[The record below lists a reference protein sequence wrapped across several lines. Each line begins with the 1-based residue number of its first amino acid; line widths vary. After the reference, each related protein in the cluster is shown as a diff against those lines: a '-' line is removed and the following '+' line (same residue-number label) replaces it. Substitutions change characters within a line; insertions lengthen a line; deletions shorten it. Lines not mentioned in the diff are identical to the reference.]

1 MRMTISTVER
11 LAQTLER
18 QFTAARERTRW
29 IFSMVAPE
37 AYETRAIPL
46 RHPFVFY
53 DGHLD
58 AFLYNLVLKGALGQ
72 PSVNADFDALF
83 ARGIDPEDEA
93 AAASKHVAAWPDRQA
108 IRQYK
113 AEIALRLDR
122 ALRDPS
128 TYTRDGLRGGELYYM
143 ALEHELMHQETLL
156 YLIHQLPHALKR
168 RPAGL
173 AEPDTRSAPAPHMV
187 EIPAGPALLGARAG
201 DFPFTWDNERPA
213 HERDVPAFAIDA
225 YNVTNGEFL
234 AFVEEGGYDHREF
247 WTEESWAWKDSQA
260 VAHPFHWR
268 RGADGWLYRGLFE
281 DVALPLSWPVG
292 VTHAEA
298 SAYARYVGKALPSEA
313 EWHRAAM
320 GDRPDAPYPWGTEPP
335 TAAHGNF
342 DFQLLSPTRVGNY
355 PAGASPYGVHDLVGN
370 GWEWTATPFGPFEGF
385 TIHPAYPGYSA
396 DFFDGKHVVM
406 KGASWVTDR
415 QLVRRS
421 FRNWFYGNYPYMD
434 ASFRCVTRH

>member
-1 MRMTISTVER
+1 MTSTTVEG

-18 QFTAARERTRW
+18 QFVAARERTRW

-72 PSVNADFDALF
+72 PSVNPDFDALF
-83 ARGIDPEDEA
+83 ARGIDPEDESA
-93 AAASKHVAAWPDRQA
+93 AAAKHVATWPDRQA

-113 AEIALRLDR
+113 AEIAQRLDR
-122 ALRDPS
+122 ALRDPA
-128 TYTRDGLRGGELYYM
+128 TYTRDGLQGGELYYM

-187 EIPAGPALLGARAG
+187 EIPAGRTLLGARAG

-213 HERDVPAFAIDA
+213 HELNVPAFAIDA

-234 AFVEEGGYDHREF
+234 AFVEEGGYGHREF
-247 WTEESWAWKDSQA
+247 WTEESWAWKESQA

-268 RGADGWLYRGLFE
+268 RDADGWHYRGLFE
-281 DVALPLSWPVG
+281 DVALPPSWPVG

-298 SAYARYVGKALPSEA
+298 SAYARYVGKALPTEA

-320 GDRPDAPYPWGTEPP
+320 GDRPDAPYPWGAEPP

-385 TIHPAYPGYSA
+385 EIHPAYPGYSA
-396 DFFDGKHVVM
+396 DFFDGKHFVM

-421 FRNWFYGNYPYMD
+421 FRNWFYGHYPYMD

>member
-1 MRMTISTVER
+1 MTTSTVEG

-29 IFSMVAPE
+29 IFAMVAPE

-72 PSVNADFDALF
+72 PSVNPAFDALF

-93 AAASKHVAAWPDRQA
+93 AAAAKQVATWPDREA

-113 AEIALRLDR
+113 AEIDRRLHQ

-128 TYTRDGLRGGELYYM
+128 TYTRDGLQGGELYYM

-156 YLIHQLPHALKR
+156 YLIHQLPHHLKR

-173 AEPDTRSAPAPHMV
+173 AAPDTRPAPAAHMV
-187 EIPAGPALLGARAG
+187 EIPAGRSLLGARPG

-213 HERDVPAFAIDA
+213 HWLDVPAFAIDA

-234 AFVEEGGYDHREF
+234 AFVEEGGYDQPAF
-247 WTEESWAWKDSQA
+247 WSEEAWAWKESQGIR
-260 VAHPFHWR
+260 HPFHWR
-268 RGADGWLYRGLFE
+268 RGEAGWLYRGLFE
-281 DVALPLSWPVG
+281 DVALPLSWPAG

-320 GDRPDAPYPWGTEPP
+320 GDRPEAPYPWGTEPP

-355 PAGASPYGVHDLVGN
+355 PAGASLHGVHDLVGN
-370 GWEWTATPFGPFEGF
+370 GWEWTETPFGPFAGF
-385 TIHPAYPGYSA
+385 DIHPAYPGYSA
-396 DFFDGKHVVM
+396 DFFDGKHFVM
-406 KGASWVTDR
+406 KGASWVTDG

-434 ASFRCVTRH
+434 ASFRCVSRH